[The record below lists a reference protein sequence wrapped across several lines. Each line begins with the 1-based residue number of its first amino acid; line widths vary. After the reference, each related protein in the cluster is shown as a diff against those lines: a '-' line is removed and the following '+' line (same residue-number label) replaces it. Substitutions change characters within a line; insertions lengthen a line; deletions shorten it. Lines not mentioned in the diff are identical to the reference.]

1 MAQADGNGESGT
13 VSANNYVKGDSA
25 VVCALPLESEQE
37 IAAQVSVSFQPPIQ
51 PDVGVMRASVPWCG
65 IMPSKSA
72 SGVGI
77 PAILCGKN
85 LQTFWN
91 L

>member
-51 PDVGVMRASVPWCG
+51 PDVGVMRASVLWYG
-65 IMPSKSA
+65 
-72 SGVGI
+72 SGLTH
-77 PAILCGKN
+77 ARMCRTSSFSN
-85 LQTFWN
+85 RS
-91 L
+91 